1 MAYRTKQ
8 LDNGSLRV
16 FDVPLMGPQKLREK
30 QFKVKDINE
39 GWMKKALETFE
50 TQQAKGKL
58 PLLWNRHNERNKA
71 AEVIGRLDNLRIEH
85 LDGEPWLYADVLI
98 TDEVEIEKFLK
109 GKSPSKSV
117 EFQPDNYYLRGLAL
131 LDGQEGHFDYGIPDF
146 VPEGLYDELKA
157 LGMSPEAGTVLC
169 HSKANQMEGPTMD
182 FTLDDVK
189 AAITEVVAPITE
201 RLNKIEQKVGMG
213 GEGGQPPAQPPQAPA
228 GGANMNRDV
237 EDDLKAIKSAER
249 DRYNAEIAK
258 VKRRAKIDGYAAQLV
273 GKAGLTEK
281 LARKQLESFES
292 EEAMDLYF
300 KEAMKKSDE
309 DVKLG
314 IEREHGD
321 HPDLREEWEG
331 YKTRHNSNISFDEFR
346 DVILRAEFN
355 KDYGNKTVHS
365 VTPTAGLASAG
376 GTFK

>member
-1 MAYRTKQ
+1 
-8 LDNGSLRV
+8 
-16 FDVPLMGPQKLREK
+16 
-30 QFKVKDINE
+30 
-39 GWMKKALETFE
+39 
-50 TQQAKGKL
+50 
-58 PLLWNRHNERNKA
+58 
-71 AEVIGRLDNLRIEH
+71 
-85 LDGEPWLYADVLI
+85 
-98 TDEVEIEKFLK
+98 
-109 GKSPSKSV
+109 
-117 EFQPDNYYLRGLAL
+117 
-131 LDGQEGHFDYGIPDF
+131 
-146 VPEGLYDELKA
+146 
-157 LGMSPEAGTVLC
+157 
-169 HSKANQMEGPTMD
+169 MD

-189 AAITEVVAPITE
+189 AAITEVVAPIEE

-213 GEGGQPPAQPPQAPA
+213 GEPAPAPAPAAPA
-228 GGANMNRDV
+228 GGVNQGRDV
-237 EDDLKAIKSAER
+237 EDDLKAIRSAER

-321 HPDLREEWEG
+321 NPDMHEQWEG
-331 YKTRHNSNISFDEFR
+331 YKTRYNSKISFDEFK
-346 DVILRAEFN
+346 DVILRGETP

-365 VTPTAGLASAG
+365 VVPGNSSFVSA
-376 GTFK
+376 K